1 MAADQDVAG
10 EQKAAPR
17 ILVVDDEEPIR
28 RVLSRILERN
38 GYRCFPAQNAE
49 TAKERLAAEP
59 FDVLLTDMDLPGES
73 GLDLLTLAATQHPD
87 MAAVMVTGLDDRH
100 LVDSALDLGAYG
112 YIIKP
117 FEPSEVIINVAN
129 ALRRRTLEIENR
141 SHQRRLESM
150 VKERTAE
157 LWKAVASLERTEQE
171 LRRSREETIERLSIA
186 AEFRDDETARH
197 VQRMG
202 RYCALIAK
210 NLGVDSERCELL
222 RVASQMHDVGK
233 IGIPD
238 NILLK
243 PGSLTPEERGLMQR
257 HPEIGFRILSGS
269 KSDLLE
275 LAAEIALTHHE
286 KVDGSGYPKGLV
298 GDEIPFEGRVA
309 AVADV
314 FDALTSNRVYKKA
327 FPLGKALDVMK
338 AGAGSHFDTEM
349 LSIFMDN
356 MDSVLTIKADFA
368 DL

>member
-1 MAADQDVAG
+1 MVASEMAAAVEG
-10 EQKAAPR
+10 PAPR

-38 GYRCFPAQNAE
+38 GYECFPAEDAE
-49 TAKERLAAEP
+49 TARARLAEEP
-59 FDVLLTDMDLPGES
+59 FDLLLTDMDLPGES
-73 GLDLLTLAATQHPD
+73 GLDLLNLVATRHPD
-87 MAAVMVTGLDDRH
+87 MATVMVTGFDDTN
-100 LVDSALDLGAYG
+100 LANSALDLGAYG

-117 FEPSEVIINVAN
+117 FEPSEIIINVSN
-129 ALRRRTLEIENR
+129 ALRRRTLEIEAR

-171 LRRSREETIERLSIA
+171 LRRSREETIQRLSIA

-210 NLGVDSERCELL
+210 NLDVDSERCELL

-243 PGSLTPEERGLMQR
+243 PGALTPEERGLMQR

-275 LAAEIALTHHE
+275 LAAVIALSHHE
-286 KVDGSGYPKGLV
+286 KVDGTGYPKGLV
-298 GDEIPFEGRVA
+298 GDEIPLEGRIA

-314 FDALTSNRVYKKA
+314 FDALTSDRVYKKA
-327 FPLGKALDVMK
+327 FPLGKALDVMRS
-338 AGAGSHFDTEM
+338 GSGSHFDPEL
-349 LSIFMDN
+349 LSIFLDN
-356 MDSVLTIKADFA
+356 MDGVLAIKTDFA